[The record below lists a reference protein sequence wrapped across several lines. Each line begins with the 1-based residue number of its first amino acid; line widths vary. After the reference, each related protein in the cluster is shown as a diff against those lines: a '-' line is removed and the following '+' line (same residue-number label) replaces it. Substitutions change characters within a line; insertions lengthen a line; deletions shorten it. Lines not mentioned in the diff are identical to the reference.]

1 MPEKQRRVTNI
12 LLCLILLVLL
22 AQLAMDLVPYIIT
35 GRILNSFTFSS
46 SNSSTPFMTRSTQD
60 PVDSWGDLFFGDTS
74 SP

>member
-22 AQLAMDLVPYIIT
+22 AQLLVDLVPYIIT
-35 GRILNSFTFSS
+35 GRILNSISFSS
-46 SNSSTPFMTRSTQD
+46 SNSSTPFVCYSTQE
-60 PVDSWGDLFFGDTS
+60 PQESWENLFFGDTS